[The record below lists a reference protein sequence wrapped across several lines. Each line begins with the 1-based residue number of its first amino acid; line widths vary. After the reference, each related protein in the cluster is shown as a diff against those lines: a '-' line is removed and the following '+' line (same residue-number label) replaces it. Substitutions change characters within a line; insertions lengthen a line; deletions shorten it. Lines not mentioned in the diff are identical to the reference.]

1 MKVIDTKIARSTG
14 SPVTVL
20 DAEGW
25 QELPEPGF
33 RWVVRCDEH
42 LFEAWLENRR
52 EAHAIAAEPEDWCT
66 GCANDQWEYVE
77 DE

>member
-1 MKVIDTKIARSTG
+1 MRLIDTKVSRETG
-14 SPVTVL
+14 SPVSVF

-42 LFEAWLENRR
+42 LFECWVENRR
-52 EAHAIAAEPEDWCT
+52 EAQNIAQTPTEFCT
-66 GCANDQWEYVE
+66 GCANEEWDYI